1 MGPWRRPG
9 LYTFG
14 TKRSGGT
21 LGTELRRRAGS
32 TPLSVTR
39 INIAVTRSFKTRNP
53 GSAGRGRRVNHAICR
68 SNAVFAEHEP
78 LSHLSGYPPRSTTG
92 TFSSIGCHINRCRA
106 AKLTV
111 TQHDQKRQYRC
122 SQQRRTEIDR
132 LGWWIASPG
141 GNMAPRMKKKRYIF
155 ALITILLCH
164 HYAFAADTSVITSV
178 VLYPRQRNHRTHRES
193 CGRHTS
199 AGT

>member
-9 LYTFG
+9 LFTFG
-14 TKRSGGT
+14 TKRSDGT
-21 LGTELRRRAGS
+21 FGTELRRRAGS

-68 SNAVFAEHEP
+68 PNAVFAEHEP

-141 GNMAPRMKKKRYIF
+141 GDMGPKVYFRSHHNSALPSLWVRSRYERHYKRGF
-155 ALITILLCH
+155 V
-164 HYAFAADTSVITSV
+164 S
-178 VLYPRQRNHRTHRES
+178 RQRNLERTVFGS
-193 CGRHTS
+193 QGS
-199 AGT
+199 VLYFIVS